1 MKVAVIG
8 ATGQLG
14 HDVVAAFRAGGDEVV
29 PLGHG
34 ELEVSSSESV
44 RRSLET
50 MRPQVVVNT
59 AAFHNV
65 EKCEAD
71 PAQAFAANGLGARNV
86 AQATSAIGAKLFHI
100 STDYVFGGEKQTP
113 YTEGDLPHP
122 LNAYGVTK
130 LCGEHFVQ
138 ACNPRHF
145 VVRVSALYG
154 TSPCRAKGGL
164 NFVELML
171 KLSRERDELRVVDQ
185 EKVSP
190 TPTADVAKQL
200 VVLSRT
206 SDYGLYHA
214 TSEGSCSWYEFAQAI
229 FEITG
234 TSVRVQPAA
243 PGEFPAK
250 VLRPS
255 FSVLENQAL
264 KNKSMNVFR
273 HWRLGLENYLSTR
286 SHAHPLTVSTPV

>member
-29 PLGHG
+29 ALGHG
-34 ELEVSSSESV
+34 KLEVSSPESV
-44 RRSLET
+44 RDSLET
-50 MRPQVVVNT
+50 IQPQVVVNT

-71 PAQAFAANGLGARNV
+71 PAQAFAVNGLGARNV
-86 AQATSAIGAKLFHI
+86 AEVTAGIGAKLFHI
-100 STDYVFGGEKQTP
+100 STDYVFGGEKHTP
-113 YTEGDLPHP
+113 YTEEDLPHP
-122 LNAYGVTK
+122 VNAYGATK

-138 ACNPRHF
+138 AINPRHF
-145 VVRVSALYG
+145 VLRVSALYG
-154 TSPCRAKGGL
+154 PSPCRAKGGL

-171 KLSRERDELRVVDQ
+171 KLSRERDELRVVNQ

-190 TPTADVAKQL
+190 TPTADVAKQI
-200 VVLSRT
+200 VVLSRS

-214 TSEGSCSWYEFAQAI
+214 TSEGSCSWYEFARAI

-234 TSVRVQPAA
+234 TNVRVQPAA

-250 VLRPS
+250 VPRPL
-255 FSVLENQAL
+255 FSVLENQSL

-273 HWRLGLENYLSTR
+273 HWRLGLENYLSARNQTR
-286 SHAHPLTVSTPV
+286 PLTVSTPV